1 MEYFLIFICFLVF
14 FLIDYFTIPLYI
26 KHNKDLFWSLY
37 HDKIINEL
45 SKNYE
50 RLVDYE

>member
-1 MEYFLIFICFLVF
+1 MEYFLTFICFVLF
-14 FLIDYFTIPLYI
+14 SLIDYFTIPLYI

-37 HDKIINEL
+37 HDKIISEL

-50 RLVDYE
+50 RFAADE